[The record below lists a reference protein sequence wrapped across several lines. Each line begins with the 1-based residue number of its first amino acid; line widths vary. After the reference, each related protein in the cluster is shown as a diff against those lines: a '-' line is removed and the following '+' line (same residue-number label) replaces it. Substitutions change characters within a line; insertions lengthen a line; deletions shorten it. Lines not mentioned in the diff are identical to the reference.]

1 MLYCPSARKYLCTA
15 MLSRVSWTFIVIL
28 ISFVLYA
35 QDNVPVFISG
45 QDGFK
50 SFRIPA
56 IITMPDGKLLAF
68 AEGRVHHSGDFG
80 DVDIV
85 MKTSSDKGKT
95 WSSIR
100 TVVNYDTL
108 QAGNCA
114 PVLDIMDPNYPQG
127 RIFLFYNTGNIHE
140 YEVRKGNGLR
150 EVWYITSTDAGET
163 WSKPVNITTQ
173 VHKPLRPDIHP
184 QYNFADDW
192 RTYANTP
199 GHAIQITRGKYKGRL
214 YIAANH
220 SYGDPQPNG
229 KDYRAHG
236 YFSDDHGK
244 TFHISDDVSLE
255 GGNESM
261 AVELPGDRLMLNIRN
276 QAGFIKARYVALSKD
291 GGQSWYK
298 EYFDDQ
304 LPDPVCQGSI
314 LRINKK
320 TIAFCNLNNT
330 IKRNNLTLR
339 ISTNKGKTWKKS
351 IPIYSNDQINS
362 AAAYSDLVLLDKNT
376 IGILYEKDNYSQ
388 IVFKAV
394 RWK

>member
-1 MLYCPSARKYLCTA
+1 M
-15 MLSRVSWTFIVIL
+15 
-28 ISFVLYA
+28 SFVLYA

-95 WSSIR
+95 WSSTR

-114 PVLDIMDPNYPQG
+114 PVLDVMDPNYPQG
-127 RIFLFYNTGNIHE
+127 RIFLFYNTGNNHE

-173 VHKPLRPDIHP
+173 VHKPLRPYIHP
-184 QYNFADDW
+184 QYNFAEDW
-192 RTYANTP
+192 RAYANTP

-236 YFSDDHGK
+236 YYSDDHGK
-244 TFHISDDVSLE
+244 TFRISDNVSLE

-261 AVELPGDRLMLNIRN
+261 AVELPGGRLMLNIRN

>member
-1 MLYCPSARKYLCTA
+1 MLYCPSARRHLCTA

-28 ISFVLYA
+28 MSFVLYA

-95 WSSIR
+95 WSSTR

-114 PVLDIMDPNYPQG
+114 PVLDVMDPNYPQG
-127 RIFLFYNTGNIHE
+127 RIFLFYNTGNNHE

-173 VHKPLRPDIHP
+173 VHKPLRPYIHP
-184 QYNFADDW
+184 QYNFAEDW
-192 RTYANTP
+192 RAYANTP

-236 YFSDDHGK
+236 YYSDDHGK
-244 TFHISDDVSLE
+244 TFRISDNVSLE

-261 AVELPGDRLMLNIRN
+261 AVELPGGRLMLNIRN

-351 IPIYSNDQINS
+351 IPI
-362 AAAYSDLVLLDKNT
+362 
-376 IGILYEKDNYSQ
+376 
-388 IVFKAV
+388 IVMIK
-394 RWK
+394 